1 MSAYQADTSGT
12 SSFDDVLDNSDL
24 LYTVIDGYSVLYNP
38 KYIKNTSTQNQTD
51 LSDVPL
57 SWIDKDKGRC
67 YVLNSETT
75 KVSAVTEASLTF
87 NITDVVSSI
96 ILHNMPITDYILN
109 INGHNVC
116 TSKHNIFNLTEPR
129 PNSMLEI
136 HQSIQNKVGCLD
148 FGRLDHVGMCVPKT
162 IKLPSK
168 FYYSVNR
175 PDNGRQTYINY
186 PTSTKLSWWAK
197 LVALILPIQDE
208 LVLQMDGKIILH
220 VKSLPTRK
228 WSQSGYH
235 ISVRFS
241 DEFLNANTDR
251 SNCYTDVA
259 GTITSIFYKEYEYP
273 SFRQMT

>member
-1 MSAYQADTSGT
+1 MSVYQADTSGT

-24 LYTVIDGYSVLYNP
+24 LYTSIDGYTVLYNP
-38 KYIKNTSTQNQTD
+38 KYIKCTSAQGQTD

-75 KVSAVTEASLTF
+75 KVTEATEACLTF
-87 NITDVVSSI
+87 NITDVVSSV

-109 INGHNVC
+109 INGSNVC
-116 TSKHNIFNLTEPR
+116 TSKNNIFNLTEPR

-148 FGRLDHVGMCVPKT
+148 FGKLDIVRMCVPNT

-168 FYYSVNR
+168 FYYTVNR
-175 PDNGRQTYINY
+175 PDNGRRTYINY
-186 PTSTKLSWWAK
+186 PTSTKLSWWSR
-197 LVALILPIQDE
+197 LVALILPINDE
-208 LVLQMDGKIILH
+208 LVLQIDGKIILH

-235 ISVRFS
+235 ITVRFS
-241 DEFLNANTDR
+241 DEFLNTKTDT

-259 GTITSIFYKEYEYP
+259 GTITLIMYKEYEYP
-273 SFRQMT
+273 SFRMRN